1 MTFSIRKYRGSI
13 LHFIDIGVFANI
25 IFDNGKFDI
34 SKRRR
39 KFLLTGM
46 TSTTIYTKILYVDLI
61 HENITVKHLN
71 KVKKKENLLIYNL

>member
-39 KFLLTGM
+39 KFLEHSKLTRM
-46 TSTTIYTKILYVDLI
+46 TSTNIYTKILYVDLI

-71 KVKKKENLLIYNL
+71 KVKKKKKTY